1 VIANLLIN
9 MIPALA
15 GGITA
20 VVTMIILRK
29 NQQKR
34 YNETFDEFY
43 RRMVPEEHWPE
54 HIKPSD
60 PEMEEIKRLRRALED
75 EQQ

>member
-1 VIANLLIN
+1 
-9 MIPALA
+9 
-15 GGITA
+15 
-20 VVTMIILRK
+20 MIILRK

-60 PEMEEIKRLRRALED
+60 PEMEEIKRLRRALEE